1 MIRIQPGAS
10 APLCGW
16 LQLRQALWPD
26 CPPDEHQVEIRQMLG
41 EPQRY
46 GCWLACAE
54 NGEVVG
60 LAEAA
65 LRHDYVNGTDS
76 SPVVFLEGIY
86 VAPGHRRQGIAQR
99 LIEQVT
105 YWGQQQG
112 CVEMA
117 SDTSLDNLAS
127 QDLHHALGFEE
138 TERVV
143 YFKKRL

>member
-1 MIRIQPGAS
+1 MIRIQTGLS
-10 APLCGW
+10 AEPSGW
-16 LQLRQALWPD
+16 LQLRQGLWPD
-26 CPPDEHQVEIRQMLG
+26 CPPDEHRAEIQQMLA

-46 GCWLACAE
+46 GCWLAFAE
-54 NGEVVG
+54 SGEVIG

-86 VAPGHRRQGIAQR
+86 VAPEHRRRGVAQQ
-99 LIEQVT
+99 LIEQVSQ
-105 YWGQQQG
+105 WGRQSG
-112 CVEMA
+112 CVEIA
-117 SDTSLDNLAS
+117 SDTGLDNLLS
-127 QDLHHALGFEE
+127 QNLHHALGFEE